1 MDYYY
6 VSIDGNEYFLPDLV
20 FLGMEDET
28 ADYIQ
33 SKYDKKYVAIS
44 KMKSDGNY
52 PLMKKTYDRCN
63 NFVGMVLAETPEGE
77 EFNKKGETFRNI
89 DRRSDIC
96 VKNGHISAACDLLEK
111 GIELSLRPY
120 NQVMREE
127 NSKGSAKQ

>member
-6 VSIDGNEYFLPDLV
+6 VSIDGNEYFLPDAV

-28 ADYIQ
+28 ANYIQ

-63 NFVGMVLAETPEGE
+63 NWVGMSLFETPEGDD
-77 EFNKKGETFRNI
+77 FSKMGYIFRNI
-89 DRRSDIC
+89 DMLSDMCI
-96 VKNGHISAACDLLEK
+96 KKGNISKACDLLEN
-111 GIELSLRPY
+111 GIELSLKSY
-120 NQVMREE
+120 NQAISKES
-127 NSKGSAKQ
+127 SKGTTK

>member
-20 FLGMEDET
+20 FLGMEDE
-28 ADYIQ
+28 AANYIQ

-63 NFVGMVLAETPEGE
+63 NFVGMVLAETPEGDD
-77 EFNKKGETFRNI
+77 FSKMGYIFRNI
-89 DRRSDIC
+89 DMLSDMCI
-96 VKNGHISAACDLLEK
+96 KKGNISKACDLLEN
-111 GIELSLRPY
+111 GIELSLKSY
-120 NQVMREE
+120 NQAISKES
-127 NSKGSAKQ
+127 SKGTTK

>member
-20 FLGMEDET
+20 FLGMEDE
-28 ADYIQ
+28 ASSYIQ

-63 NFVGMVLAETPEGE
+63 NFVGMVLTETPEGE
-77 EFNKKGETFRNI
+77 RFSEMGGTFRNI

-96 VKNGHISAACDLLEK
+96 IKNGNILAACDILEK
-111 GIELSLRPY
+111 GIELSLKSY

-127 NSKGSAKQ
+127 SSKSSAKQ

>member
-6 VSIDGNEYFLPDLV
+6 VSINGNEYFLPDLV
-20 FLGMEDET
+20 FLGMEDE
-28 ADYIQ
+28 ASSYIQ

-63 NFVGMVLAETPEGE
+63 NFVGMVLIETPEGE
-77 EFNKKGETFRNI
+77 RFSEMGGTFRNI

-96 VKNGHISAACDLLEK
+96 IKNGNISAACDILEK
-111 GIELSLRPY
+111 GIELSLKPY

-127 NSKGSAKQ
+127 SSKSSAKQ